1 MQIFGQVW
9 LWSLGSF
16 LLGVFFT
23 WLLLV
28 RPNRKRLIELEEANA
43 RPETVVLPK
52 AGTEPTVHTPH
63 QPQLQ
68 PQPQPS
74 SSGGPGPN
82 AADKFLDDLFETQ
95 KRSVPPLPSVS
106 SPPAPLAAQ
115 PLAADPLPS
124 RSAGVQDAF
133 PVRSGAGDPLPVR
146 PGSGDSLPVRPGAGE
161 PLPVRPGPGD
171 PLPVRSGGTGDPLPS
186 RPVPPAAPAM
196 PAPEPIQSRLE
207 SGPTAP
213 PEPPLSG
220 DHDTELSDTPFQR
233 FTESTTVFVPPE
245 IPRPPQVE
253 PSGQDWFAKENEDPL
268 AITDVEDDENVD
280 EGGTIFTEHTTPIP
294 ADVIRSLDESQPPAP
309 VAGVVPPQSA
319 AELTQAMPPPARHG
333 YDDHDDDDEPV
344 AAAIDESPELEGG
357 FSTPPQPL
365 PAQVT
370 PESAMSRGLFESIV
384 PVSERGEAENGEAEE
399 FVPPGPFGPGS
410 AMPLPGGG
418 SPAPEFNVKA
428 SVTALRYCT
437 QDNPQ
442 FDRIVAEVWFRTP
455 SDAER
460 VGFRGLS

>member
-52 AGTEPTVHTPH
+52 AGHEPTVHTPH

-68 PQPQPS
+68 PQPQSS

-106 SPPAPLAAQ
+106 SPPAPLASQ
-115 PLAADPLPS
+115 PSADSHTTTRPGAGDSLPGRGDSLPVRQGSGEPLPVRQAVADPLPV
-124 RSAGVQDAF
+124 RQGSADPL
-133 PVRSGAGDPLPVR
+133 PVRPGGTGDPLPVR
-146 PGSGDSLPVRPGAGE
+146 P
-161 PLPVRPGPGD
+161 
-171 PLPVRSGGTGDPLPS
+171 
-186 RPVPPAAPAM
+186 VPPVAAAM

-220 DHDTELSDTPFQR
+220 GDHDTELSDNPFQR

-253 PSGQDWFAKENEDPL
+253 PSGQDWFAKEDEDPH

-280 EGGTIFTEHTTPIP
+280 ESGTIFTEHTTPIP
-294 ADVIRSLDESQPPAP
+294 ADVIRSLDESQPPA
-309 VAGVVPPQSA
+309 AAPPQSA

-333 YDDHDDDDEPV
+333 YDDHDDDDEP
-344 AAAIDESPELEGG
+344 AGAAIDESPELEGG

-370 PESAMSRGLFESIV
+370 PESEMSRGLFESVV
-384 PVSERGEAENGEAEE
+384 PVSERGAAEDSEDGE

-460 VGFRGLS
+460 VGFRVLS